1 MLETFSINNITF
13 TRMNTMKKKM
23 AQIQKQKI
31 FTRKSLDLLM
41 SITSSLKKNSKLV
54 KSLIKNNHL
63 KNQQKMIG
71 VNLMNGGK
79 KI

>member
-1 MLETFSINNITF
+1 
-13 TRMNTMKKKM
+13 
-23 AQIQKQKI
+23 
-31 FTRKSLDLLM
+31 M

>member
-1 MLETFSINNITF
+1 
-13 TRMNTMKKKM
+13 
-23 AQIQKQKI
+23 
-31 FTRKSLDLLM
+31 M

-63 KNQQKMIG
+63 KNQQKMTG

-79 KI
+79 KIKKRWVNKTETGINSELFIAIKGLVIC